1 MVTKMNQ
8 RKRERERD
16 VTKMNQIKKEKE
28 KEVELVSVPLGNVNA
43 YF

>member
-28 KEVELVSVPLGNVNA
+28 VELVSVPLGNVNA

>member
-8 RKRERERD
+8 RKRERD

>member
-16 VTKMNQIKKEKE
+16 VKKMNQIKKE